1 MFLFLHKKTNVVVSL
16 LAADTNG
23 PTDDHCVISL
33 MHGLCFKSVGNIEEA
48 TRCFEDVIAK

>member
-1 MFLFLHKKTNVVVSL
+1 MFLFLHKQTNVVVSL